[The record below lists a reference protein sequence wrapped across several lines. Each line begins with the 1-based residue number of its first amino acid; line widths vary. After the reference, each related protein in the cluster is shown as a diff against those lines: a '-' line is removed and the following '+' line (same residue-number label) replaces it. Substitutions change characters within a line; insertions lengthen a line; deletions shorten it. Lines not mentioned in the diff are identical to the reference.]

1 MNRFDTLLIANRGE
15 IACRIIESARKI
27 GLRTVA
33 VYSEADRG
41 ARHVRLADEAVL
53 LGPAP
58 AKESYL
64 KVEALLT
71 AAAATG
77 AGAIHPG
84 YGFLSED
91 AGFAEAV
98 EAAGLVFVG
107 PTPDQL
113 RIFGTKHTAR
123 DAARAAGVPM
133 IAGSGLLPDIDAA
146 VLAAR
151 DIGFPLMLK
160 ATGGG
165 GGIGMTVCRTEDE
178 LTESYPR
185 VARLAGASFSTA
197 GVFAERYVE
206 HARHVEVQIFGDGD
220 GRVVSLGDRDC
231 SLQRR
236 HQKVLEEAPA
246 PDLPDALRE
255 ELHRSS
261 RALCGSLD
269 YRSAGTVEFVYDPV
283 RQEASFLEVNARL
296 QVEHPVTEAVTGVDL
311 VEWMLRLAQGGTEAA
326 GVLAG
331 RPDSIPVSGYAVEA
345 RLYAEDPARNF
356 QPSSGTVTNAAY
368 PATDGVRVDAWVET
382 GSEVSTNYDPLL
394 AKIITT
400 GTDRNQAFD
409 RLGAALKAT
418 RIDGIETNLGMLR
431 AVTALDVVRDA
442 AHSTGTLNDL
452 GDPEPR
458 ITVERPGLQTSV
470 QDWPGR
476 AGLWQVGVP
485 PSGPMDDLSFRLGN
499 QALGNPEGAPGLEF
513 TMTGP
518 SLHFTHATTVCVAGA
533 PTTLTVD
540 GTDVPAWEPVTV
552 PAGGTLDVGT
562 AEGSGL
568 RGYILFQ
575 GGLDVP
581 QYLGSASTFT
591 LGQFGG
597 HGGRVLRS
605 GDVLRAVAPAPAP
618 EATAEDPAPAARP
631 AAPGQAGPVP
641 LDSRPVLTSAWELT
655 VVEGPHGAPE
665 FFQREDIEDLYA
677 ASYEVHFNSA
687 RTGVRLIG
695 PKPRW
700 ARSDGGE
707 AGLHPS
713 NIHDT
718 AYSVGALDFTGDT
731 PILLGP
737 DGPSL
742 GGFVCPVTVV
752 TADRWKLGQL
762 RPGDTVRFVPVE
774 ARQAPSAKDLGPGR
788 QLVLPGDAG
797 WSRPAGGAAASLKS
811 GAALPSAGL
820 NSGRALQPAGIRRGD
835 GDDGVLGR
843 VPEGPGRPAVTYRR
857 SGDDNL
863 LVEYGDMVL
872 DLSLR
877 ARVHALHQHL
887 EELRMPG
894 IVDLTPG
901 IRSLQI
907 KIDPTVLPAP
917 RLLGLVQD
925 IEAAL
930 PASSELVVPSR
941 TVRLPLSWDDPATRE
956 AIQRYMAGVRDDAPW
971 CPWNIEFI
979 RRINGLE
986 SVNDVFDTVF
996 NAEYLVLGLGDV
1008 YLGAPVATPLDP
1020 RHRLVTTKYNP
1031 ARTWTPENA
1040 VGIGGAYMC
1049 IYGMEGPG
1057 GYQFVGRTTQVW
1069 SRYADSAPF
1078 EPGSPWLLRFF
1089 DRISWYPVSPEELL
1103 DLRADMAA
1111 GRGRGVDIEDG
1122 TFSLADHE
1130 DFLARNS
1137 ESIAVFREQQA
1148 AAFAVERQA
1157 WADAGEFD
1165 RADAA
1170 AAVVPEPGELVVP
1183 DGGTLVSAPFAA
1195 SVWKVDVTAGE
1206 HVVKGQPL
1214 VSLEAMKMETVL
1226 TAPCDGVV
1234 QQVLPVA
1241 GSQVVGGE
1249 ALVVLGLP
1257 VETSAEELSK
1267 EMDTK
1272 ELDTKELEEAT
1283 L

>member
-1 MNRFDTLLIANRGE
+1 MNTFETQNRFDTSLFDTLLFDTLLVANRGE

-33 VYSEADRG
+33 VFSEADRG

-58 AKESYL
+58 AKDSYL
-64 KVEALLT
+64 KVEALLA

-91 AGFAEAV
+91 ARFAEAV

-133 IAGSGLLPDIDAA
+133 IAGSGLLPDVDAA

-151 DIGFPLMLK
+151 EIGFPLMLK

-206 HARHVEVQIFGDGD
+206 HARHVEVQIFGDGK

-246 PDLPDALRE
+246 PDLPEALRD

-261 RALCGSLD
+261 RALCASLD

-331 RPDSIPVSGYAVEA
+331 LPDGLPVSGYAVEA

-356 QPSSGTVTNAAY
+356 QPSSGTVTNAVY
-368 PATDGVRVDAWVET
+368 PSDVSVRVDAWVET

-394 AKIITT
+394 AKIIAT

-409 RLGAALKAT
+409 RLGAALTAT

-458 ITVERPGLQTSV
+458 ITVERPGLQSSV

-476 AGLWQVGVP
+476 TGLWQVGVP

-518 SLHFTHATTVCVAGA
+518 SLHFTHATTVCVSGA
-533 PTTLTVD
+533 PTTLTVN

-552 PAGGTLDVGT
+552 PAGGTLDVGS
-562 AEGSGL
+562 ADGSGL
-568 RGYILFQ
+568 RGYILFR

-605 GDVLRAVAPAPAP
+605 GDVLRAVAPDAAVTTPG
-618 EATAEDPAPAARP
+618 ETPAAQP
-631 AAPGQAGPVP
+631 AIPTAAPGLAGPVP
-641 LDSRPVLTSAWELT
+641 LDSRPELTSAWELT

-700 ARSDGGE
+700 ARTDGGE

-762 RPGDTVRFVPVE
+762 RPGDTVRFVPVK
-774 ARQAPSAKDLGPGR
+774 ASRAPSARDLGPGR
-788 QLVLPGDAG
+788 QLVLPGEPG
-797 WSRPAGGAAASLKS
+797 WSGASQTS
-811 GAALPSAGL
+811 
-820 NSGRALQPAGIRRGD
+820 AGIRRGD

-887 EELRMPG
+887 EQLRMPG

-907 KIDPTVLPAP
+907 KVDPSVLPAP
-917 RLLGLVQD
+917 RLLGLVQE

-979 RRINGLE
+979 RRINGLD

-996 NAEYLVLGLGDV
+996 DAEYLVLGLGDV

-1111 GRGRGVDIEDG
+1111 GRGRGVEIEEG
-1122 TFSLADHE
+1122 TFSLAEHE

-1137 ESIAVFREQQA
+1137 ESIAAFREQQA
-1148 AAFAVERQA
+1148 AAFAVERQK

-1170 AAVVPEPGELVVP
+1170 AAVVPDADELVVP
-1183 DGGTLVSAPFAA
+1183 DGATLVSAPFAA
-1195 SVWKVDVTAGE
+1195 SVWKVDVSAGD

-1226 TAPCDGVV
+1226 AAPCDGVV

-1241 GSQVVGGE
+1241 GSQVVGGD

-1257 VETSAEELSK
+1257 ADDPTEQPEQSG
-1267 EMDTK
+1267 
-1272 ELDTKELEEAT
+1272 TKELEGAAA
-1283 L
+1283 

>member
-1 MNRFDTLLIANRGE
+1 MSTFDTLLIANRGE
-15 IACRIIESARKI
+15 IACRIIESAKKL

-33 VYSEADRG
+33 VFSEADRG
-41 ARHVRLADEAVL
+41 AKHVRLADEAVL

-64 KVEALLT
+64 RVDALLE
-71 AAAATG
+71 AARSTG

-91 AGFAEAV
+91 AAFADAV

-107 PTPDQL
+107 PTAEQL

-133 IAGSGLLPDIDAA
+133 IAGSGLLEDVDAA
-146 VLAAR
+146 VAASAV
-151 DIGFPLMLK
+151 IGFPLMLK

-165 GGIGMTVCRTEDE
+165 GGIGMTVCRTEAE
-178 LTESYPR
+178 LVDSFPR
-185 VARLAGASFSTA
+185 VARLAGASFGTA

-206 HARHVEVQIFGDGD
+206 NARHVEVQIFGDGE

-236 HQKVLEEAPA
+236 HQKVVEEAPA
-246 PDLPDALRE
+246 PDLPEELRE

-261 RALCGSLD
+261 RTLCASLN
-269 YRSAGTVEFVYDPV
+269 YRSAGTVEFVYDSA
-283 RQEASFLEVNARL
+283 RREASFLEVNARL

-311 VEWMLRLAQGGTEAA
+311 VEWMLRLAQGGTQAA
-326 GVLAG
+326 TVLAG
-331 RPDSIPVSGYAVEA
+331 VPDSLPVSGHAVEA
-345 RLYAEDPARNF
+345 RVYAEDPARGF
-356 QPSSGTVTNAAY
+356 QPSAGTVTNAVY
-368 PATDGVRVDAWVET
+368 PATEDVRVDAWAET
-382 GSEVSTNYDPLL
+382 GTEVSTNYDPLL
-394 AKIITT
+394 GKIITFGANRT
-400 GTDRNQAFD
+400 EALD
-409 RLGAALKAT
+409 RLAAALAGT

-431 AVTALDVVRDA
+431 AATGLDEVRSVR
-442 AHSTGTLNDL
+442 HSTSTLDNV

-458 ITVERPGLQTSV
+458 ITVDRPGLQTSV

-476 AGLWQVGVP
+476 TGLWQIGVP

-499 QALGNPEGAPGLEF
+499 TALGNPEDAPGLEF

-518 SLHFTHATTVCVAGA
+518 SLTFTHPTTVCVTGA
-533 PTTLTVD
+533 EVTVTVD
-540 GTDVPAWEPVTV
+540 GTEAASWTPVTV

-562 AEGSGL
+562 AQGNGL

-575 GGLDVP
+575 GGLNIP

-597 HGGRVLRS
+597 HAGRVLRA
-605 GDVLRAVAPAPAP
+605 GDVLRAVTPVAGTT
-618 EATAEDPAPAARP
+618 EAGGKSGVEALPAA
-631 AAPGQAGPVP
+631 VP
-641 LDSRPVLTSAWELT
+641 LDSRPALTSTWELS
-655 VVEGPHGAPE
+655 VAEGPHGAPE
-665 FFQREDIEDLYA
+665 FFQREDIEELYA
-677 ASYEVHFNSA
+677 SEYEVHFNSA

-700 ARSDGGE
+700 ARTDGGE

-762 RPGDTVRFVPVE
+762 RPGDKVRFIPIRVS
-774 ARQAPSAKDLGPGR
+774 QAPSARDLGPGR

-797 WSRPAGGAAASLKS
+797 WSGDISTATAAAASAPAL
-811 GAALPSAGL
+811 AATSAV
-820 NSGRALQPAGIRRGD
+820 RAARGD
-835 GDDGVLGR
+835 CDDGVLGR
-843 VPEGPGRPAVTYRR
+843 VPEGAGRPAVTYRR

-863 LVEYGDMVL
+863 LVEYGEMVL
-872 DLSLR
+872 DLGLR
-877 ARVHALHQHL
+877 AKVHALHQHI
-887 EELRMPG
+887 EQLRVPG

-907 KIDPTVLPAP
+907 KVDPSVLSTK
-917 RLLGLVQD
+917 RLLDVVQE
-925 IEAAL
+925 IEVAL

-956 AIQRYMAGVRDDAPW
+956 AIERYMAGVRDDAPW

-979 RRINGLE
+979 RRINGLD

-1111 GRGRGVDIEDG
+1111 GRGRGVEIEDG
-1122 TFSLADHE
+1122 TFSLAEHE
-1130 DFLARNS
+1130 VFLEDNR
-1137 ESIAVFREQQA
+1137 ESITAFREKQG

-1165 RADAA
+1165 RAEAL
-1170 AAVVPEPGELVVP
+1170 AAVVSPVVDEVAVP
-1183 DGGTLVSAPFAA
+1183 DGGSLVAAPFAA
-1195 SVWKVDVTAGE
+1195 SVWKVDVKAGDR
-1206 HVVKGQPL
+1206 VVQGQPL

-1226 TAPCDGVV
+1226 EAPCDGVV
-1234 QQVLPVA
+1234 LRVLPVA
-1241 GSQVVGGE
+1241 GSQVVAGE
-1249 ALVVLGLP
+1249 AVVVLGGTDP
-1257 VETSAEELSK
+1257 EFEPAAPSAELVSQ
-1267 EMDTK
+1267 
-1272 ELDTKELEEAT
+1272 ELEEASV
-1283 L
+1283 

>member
-1 MNRFDTLLIANRGE
+1 MSRFDTLLIANRGE
-15 IACRIIESARKI
+15 IACRIIESARKL

-33 VYSEADRG
+33 VFSEADRG

-64 KVEALLT
+64 RVDALL
-71 AAAATG
+71 AAAASTG

-91 AGFAEAV
+91 ADFAEAV

-107 PTPDQL
+107 PTPEQL

-123 DAARAAGVPM
+123 DAASAAGVPM
-133 IAGSGLLPDIDAA
+133 IAGSGLLDNVEDA
-146 VLAAR
+146 LAAAGS
-151 DIGFPLMLK
+151 IGFPLMLK

-165 GGIGMTVCRTEDE
+165 GGIGMTVCRSEEE
-178 LTESYPR
+178 LAEGFPR
-185 VARLAGASFSTA
+185 VARLAAASFGTA

-206 HARHVEVQIFGDGD
+206 NARHVEVQVFGDGE

-261 RALCGSLD
+261 RALCASLG
-269 YRSAGTVEFVYDPV
+269 YRSAGTVEFVYDSA

-296 QVEHPVTEAVTGVDL
+296 QVEHPVTESVTGVDL
-311 VEWMLRLAQGGTEAA
+311 VEWMLRLAQGGADAA
-326 GVLAG
+326 AVLADV
-331 RPDSIPVSGYAVEA
+331 PDSVPVAGHAVEA
-345 RLYAEDPARNF
+345 RVYAEDPARDF
-356 QPSSGTVTNAAY
+356 QPSAGTITNAVY
-368 PATDGVRVDAWVET
+368 PKADHVRVDTWAET

-394 AKIITT
+394 AKVITS
-400 GTDRNQAFD
+400 GESRDEAFD
-409 RLGAALKAT
+409 RLAGALTGT

-431 AVTALDVVRDA
+431 AVSTLDVVREA
-442 AHSTGTLNDL
+442 AHSTNTLDSI

-476 AGLWQVGVP
+476 TGLWKVGVP

-499 QALGNPEGAPGLEF
+499 RALGNAEGAPGLEF

-518 SLHFTHATTVCVAGA
+518 SLTFSHATRLCVTGA
-533 PTTLTVD
+533 DVRVTVD
-540 GTDVPAWEPVTV
+540 GDEVPLWEPVTV

-562 AEGSGL
+562 AEGAGM
-568 RGYILFQ
+568 RGYILFA
-575 GGLDVP
+575 GGLDLP
-581 QYLGSASTFT
+581 LYLGSASTFT

-597 HGGRVLRS
+597 HAGRVLRS
-605 GDVLRAVAPAPAP
+605 GDVLRTVSTDNQANLP
-618 EATAEDPAPAARP
+618 TADSPVPVDARP
-631 AAPGQAGPVP
+631 A
-641 LDSRPVLTSAWELT
+641 LTSRWELT

-665 FFQREDIEDLYA
+665 FFQREDIDELLATD
-677 ASYEVHFNSA
+677 YEVHFNSA

-700 ARSDGGE
+700 ARKDGGE

-718 AYSVGALDFTGDT
+718 PYSVGALDFTGDT

-762 RPGDTVRFVPVE
+762 RPGDSVRFVPVE
-774 ARQAPSAKDLGPGR
+774 AVQAPSLRDLGPGR
-788 QLVLPGDAG
+788 QLILPRAAE
-797 WSRPAGGAAASLKS
+797 PAGAATSRRES
-811 GAALPSAGL
+811 GLL
-820 NSGRALQPAGIRRGD
+820 RRGD
-835 GDDGVLGR
+835 GDDGVLAR
-843 VPEGPGRPAVTYRR
+843 SAEEPGRPAVTYRR

-872 DLSLR
+872 DLGLR
-877 ARVHALHQHL
+877 ARVHALHQAV
-887 EELRMPG
+887 EQLRLPG
-894 IVDLTPG
+894 VVDLTPG

-907 KIDPTVLPAP
+907 KVDPSVLSTR
-917 RLLGLVQD
+917 RLLDAVRE

-941 TVRLPLSWDDPATRE
+941 SVRLPLSWDDPATRE

-979 RRINGLE
+979 RRINGLD

-1111 GRGRGVDIEDG
+1111 GRGRGVEIEEG
-1122 TFSLADHE
+1122 TFSLAEHE
-1130 DFLARNS
+1130 RFLADNS
-1137 ESIAVFREQQA
+1137 ESIDEFRLQQS

-1165 RADAA
+1165 RAEAA
-1170 AAVVPEPGELVVP
+1170 AAVVPASDDLVVP
-1183 DGGTLVSAPFAA
+1183 DGASLVSAPFAA
-1195 SVWKVDVTAGE
+1195 SVWKVDVEVGDE
-1206 HVVKGQPL
+1206 VLKGQPL
-1214 VSLEAMKMETVL
+1214 VSLEAMKMETVI
-1226 TAPCDGVV
+1226 TAPHDGQVL
-1234 QQVLPVA
+1234 QVLPLA
-1241 GSQVVGGE
+1241 GSQVVSGE
-1249 ALVVLGLP
+1249 ALVVLGTLE
-1257 VETSAEELSK
+1257 VEVEPEARQKEEV
-1267 EMDTK
+1267 
-1272 ELDTKELEEAT
+1272 AV
-1283 L
+1283 

>member
-33 VYSEADRG
+33 VYSDADRG

-64 KVEALLT
+64 RVEALLS

-77 AGAIHPG
+77 ARAIHPG

-91 AGFAEAV
+91 AAFAEAV

-107 PTPDQL
+107 PTPEQL

-133 IAGSGLLPDIDAA
+133 IAGSGLLADADEA

-151 DIGFPLMLK
+151 EIGFPLMLK

-165 GGIGMTVCRTEDE
+165 GGIGMTVCRSEDE
-178 LTESYPR
+178 LTESFPR

-206 HARHVEVQIFGDGD
+206 RARHVEVQIFGDGD

-236 HQKVLEEAPA
+236 HQKVVEEAPA
-246 PDLPDALRE
+246 PDLPDALRD

-261 RALCGSLD
+261 RALCASLD

-283 RQEASFLEVNARL
+283 RQQASFLEVNARL

-311 VEWMLRLAQGGTEAA
+311 VEWMLRLAQGGTEAES
-326 GVLAG
+326 VLAG
-331 RPDSIPVSGYAVEA
+331 RPDSIPVTGHAVEA

-356 QPSSGTVTNAAY
+356 QPSSGTVTNAVY
-368 PATDGVRVDAWVET
+368 PSIDGVRVDAWVET

-400 GTDRNQAFD
+400 GPDRLQAFD
-409 RLGAALKAT
+409 RLGAALKDT

-431 AVTALDVVRDA
+431 AVTGLDAVRSA
-442 AHSTGTLNDL
+442 EHFTGTLDDL

-476 AGLWQVGVP
+476 AALWQVGVP

-499 QALGNPEGAPGLEF
+499 QALGNAEGAPGLEF

-518 SLHFTHATTVCVAGA
+518 RLRFSHSTTVCVTGA
-533 PTTLTVD
+533 DVRLSMD

-605 GDVLRAVAPAPAP
+605 GDVLRA
-618 EATAEDPAPAARP
+618 ATADAAHAPAAP
-631 AAPGQAGPVP
+631 NGGTGLPGRIPV
-641 LDSRPVLTSAWELT
+641 DSRPALTSEWELT

-665 FFQREDIEDLYA
+665 FFQREDIEDLYS

-700 ARSDGGE
+700 AREDGGE

-762 RPGDTVRFVPVE
+762 RPGDSVRFVPVE
-774 ARQAPSAKDLGPGR
+774 ARRAPSAKDLGPAR
-788 QLVLPGDAG
+788 QLVLPGDPD
-797 WSRPAGGAAASLKS
+797 WSPGDAISGGAS
-811 GAALPSAGL
+811 GAMSAGL
-820 NSGRALQPAGIRRGD
+820 RRGD
-835 GDDGVLGR
+835 GDDGVMGR

-863 LVEYGDMVL
+863 LVEYGDMIL

-877 ARVHALHQHL
+877 ARVHALHQHI
-887 EELRMPG
+887 EELRVPG

-907 KIDPTVLPAP
+907 KADPSVLPSP
-917 RLLGLVQD
+917 RLLGLVQE

-979 RRINGLE
+979 RRINGLD

-996 NAEYLVLGLGDV
+996 DAEYLVLGLGDV

-1078 EPGSPWLLRFF
+1078 EAGSPWLLRFF

-1111 GRGRGVDIEDG
+1111 GRGRGVEIEEG

-1137 ESIAVFREQQA
+1137 DSIEAFRAKQA
-1148 AAFAVERQA
+1148 SAFAVERQA

-1170 AAVVPEPGELVVP
+1170 AAVVPVTEELEVP
-1183 DGGTLVSAPFAA
+1183 EGATLVAAPFAA
-1195 SVWKVDVTAGE
+1195 SVWKVDVAAGDR
-1206 HVVKGQPL
+1206 VVKGQSL

-1226 TAPCDGVV
+1226 VAPCHGVV

-1241 GSQVVGGE
+1241 GSQVVQGE

-1257 VETSAEELSK
+1257 VETSATNPSAEELIK
-1267 EMDTK
+1267 Q
-1272 ELDTKELEEAT
+1272 LDNKQLEEAAV
-1283 L
+1283 

>member
-1 MNRFDTLLIANRGE
+1 MSNKDLSTFRTLLVANRGE
-15 IACRIIESARKI
+15 IACRIIESAKKL

-33 VYSEADRG
+33 VFSEADRG
-41 ARHVRLADEAVL
+41 AKHVRLADEAVL

-64 KVEALLT
+64 RVDAILD
-71 AAAATG
+71 AAKATG

-91 AGFAEAV
+91 AAFAEAV

-107 PTPDQL
+107 PTPEQL

-133 IAGSGLLPDIDAA
+133 IAGSGLLEDVDAA
-146 VLAAR
+146 VAASAS
-151 DIGFPLMLK
+151 IGFPLMLK

-165 GGIGMTVCRTEDE
+165 GGIGMTVCRSEAE
-178 LTESYPR
+178 LAESFPR
-185 VARLAGASFSTA
+185 VARLAGASFGTA

-206 HARHVEVQIFGDGD
+206 NARHIEVQVFGDGE

-246 PDLPDALRE
+246 PDLPEALRE
-255 ELHRSS
+255 ELHRTS
-261 RALCGSLD
+261 RALCASLN
-269 YRSAGTVEFVYDPV
+269 YRSAGTVEFVYDSS

-311 VEWMLRLAQGGTEAA
+311 VEWMLRLAQGGGEAKA
-326 GVLAG
+326 VLAG
-331 RPDSIPVSGYAVEA
+331 LPDGLPVAGHAVEA
-345 RLYAEDPARNF
+345 RVYAEDPARGF
-356 QPSSGTVTNAAY
+356 QPSAGTVTNAAF
-368 PATDGVRVDAWVET
+368 PAAEDVRVDAWVET
-382 GSEVSTNYDPLL
+382 GTEVSTNYDPLL
-394 AKIITT
+394 GKVITSGAT
-400 GTDRNQAFD
+400 RGEAFD
-409 RLGAALKAT
+409 RLATALAGT

-431 AVTALDVVRDA
+431 AVTGMDVVRSVD
-442 AHSTGTLNDL
+442 HSTSTLDSV

-458 ITVERPGLQTSV
+458 ITVERPGLQTTV

-476 AGLWQVGVP
+476 TGLWQIGVP

-499 QALGNPEGAPGLEF
+499 TALGNPEGAPGLEF

-518 SLHFTHATTVCVAGA
+518 SLVFTHATTVCVTGA
-533 PTTLTVD
+533 EVTVTVD
-540 GTDVPAWEPVTV
+540 GTEVPAWTPVTV
-552 PAGGTLDVGT
+552 PAGGTLDAGT
-562 AEGSGL
+562 AAGKGL
-568 RGYILFQ
+568 RGYVLFQ
-575 GGLDVP
+575 GGLDIP
-581 QYLGSASTFT
+581 KYLGSASTFT

-597 HGGRVLRS
+597 HAGRVLRA
-605 GDVLRAVAPAPAP
+605 GDVLRTVKPAVEEPAVAA
-618 EATAEDPAPAARP
+618 
-631 AAPGQAGPVP
+631 VP
-641 LDSRPVLTSAWELT
+641 LDSRPALTSAWELA
-655 VVEGPHGAPE
+655 VAEGPHGAPE
-665 FFQREDIEDLYA
+665 FFQREDIEELYGA
-677 ASYEVHFNSA
+677 EYEVHFNSA

-700 ARSDGGE
+700 ARTDGGE

-752 TADRWKLGQL
+752 TAERWKLGQL
-762 RPGDTVRFVPVE
+762 RPGDKVRFVPIK
-774 ARQAPSAKDLGPGR
+774 ASQAPSARDLGPGR
-788 QLVLPGDAG
+788 QLVLPGDAD
-797 WSRPAGGAAASLKS
+797 WSSNPSVAAPATSRGFS
-811 GAALPSAGL
+811 
-820 NSGRALQPAGIRRGD
+820 GD

-843 VPEGPGRPAVTYRR
+843 VPEGSGRPEVTYRR

-863 LVEYGDMVL
+863 LVEYGEMVL
-872 DLSLR
+872 DLGLR
-877 ARVHALHQHL
+877 ARVHALHQQI
-887 EELRMPG
+887 EGLRVPG

-907 KIDPTVLPAP
+907 KVDPSILSTT
-917 RLLGLVQD
+917 RLLDMVQEV
-925 IEAAL
+925 EAAL

-956 AIQRYMAGVRDDAPW
+956 AIERYMAGVRDDAPW

-979 RRINGLE
+979 RRINGLD
-986 SVNDVFDTVF
+986 SVNEVFDTVF

-1069 SRYADSAPF
+1069 SRYADAAPF

-1111 GRGRGVDIEDG
+1111 GRGRGVEIEDG
-1122 TFSLADHE
+1122 TFSLAEHE
-1130 DFLARNS
+1130 VFLEDNR
-1137 ESIAVFREQQA
+1137 ESIAVFREKQG

-1165 RADAA
+1165 RAEAL
-1170 AAVVPEPGELVVP
+1170 AAVVTPVADDVEVPESGS
-1183 DGGTLVSAPFAA
+1183 LVSAPFAA
-1195 SVWKVDVTAGE
+1195 SVWKVDVAAGDL
-1206 HVVKGQPL
+1206 VVKGQPL

-1226 TAPCDGVV
+1226 EAPCDGVV
-1234 QQVLPVA
+1234 LRVLPAA
-1241 GSQVVGGE
+1241 GSQVVAGE
-1249 ALVVLGLP
+1249 AVVVLGG
-1257 VETSAEELSK
+1257 SELVPAGNQL
-1267 EMDTK
+1267 EAP
-1272 ELDTKELEEAT
+1272 ELEEAAV
-1283 L
+1283 

>member
-1 MNRFDTLLIANRGE
+1 MNRFDTPLFDTLLVANRGE
-15 IACRIIESARKI
+15 IACRIIDSARAL

-33 VYSEADRG
+33 VFSEADRG

-58 AKESYL
+58 AKDSYL
-64 KVEALLT
+64 KVEALLA

-107 PTPDQL
+107 PTPEQL

-151 DIGFPLMLK
+151 DIGFPIMLK

-206 HARHVEVQIFGDGD
+206 HARHVEVQIFGDGA

-246 PDLPDALRE
+246 PDLPAALRE

-261 RALCGSLD
+261 RALCASLD

-331 RPDSIPVSGYAVEA
+331 LPDGLPVSGSAVEA

-368 PATDGVRVDAWVET
+368 PGAGFPGAEGVRVDAWVET

-400 GTDRNQAFD
+400 GADRTQAFD

-431 AVTALDVVRDA
+431 AVTGLDVVRDA

-499 QALGNPEGAPGLEF
+499 QALGNAEGAPGLEF

-518 SLHFTHATTVCVAGA
+518 RLVFTHDTTVCVTGAG
-533 PTTLTVD
+533 TTLTVN

-597 HGGRVLRS
+597 HGGRVLRA
-605 GDVLRAVAPAPAP
+605 GDVLRAVAPAAGVPAGSV
-618 EATAEDPAPAARP
+618 A
-631 AAPGQAGPVP
+631 AGPVP
-641 LDSRPVLTSAWELT
+641 LDSRPVLGSAWELT

-700 ARSDGGE
+700 ARNDGGE

-774 ARQAPSAKDLGPGR
+774 ARRASSAKDLGPGR

-797 WSRPAGGAAASLKS
+797 WSGTGPA
-811 GAALPSAGL
+811 PS
-820 NSGRALQPAGIRRGD
+820 AGIRRGD

-843 VPEGPGRPAVTYRR
+843 VPEAPGRPAVTYRR

-887 EELRMPG
+887 EQLRMPG

-907 KIDPTVLPAP
+907 KVDPTVLPAP
-917 RLLGLVQD
+917 RLLGLVQE

-979 RRINGLE
+979 RRINGLD

-1069 SRYADSAPF
+1069 SRYADAAPF

-1111 GRGRGVDIEDG
+1111 GRGRGVEIEDG

-1130 DFLARNS
+1130 EFLARNS
-1137 ESIAVFREQQA
+1137 GSIAAFRERQA
-1148 AAFAVERQA
+1148 AAFALERQD

-1170 AAVVPEPGELVVP
+1170 AAVVPATEELVVP
-1183 DGGTLVSAPFAA
+1183 DGATLVSAPFAA
-1195 SVWKVDVTAGE
+1195 SVWKVDVSAGDR
-1206 HVVKGQPL
+1206 VVEGQPL

-1226 TAPCDGVV
+1226 AAPCDGVV
-1234 QQVLPVA
+1234 QQVLPAA

-1249 ALVVLGLP
+1249 ALVVIGLP
-1257 VETSAEELSK
+1257 AE
-1267 EMDTK
+1267 DPTGQPAG
-1272 ELDTKELEEAT
+1272 DPAAKELEGAAA
-1283 L
+1283 

>member
-1 MNRFDTLLIANRGE
+1 MSNKNLFDTLLIANRGE
-15 IACRIIESARKI
+15 IACRIIESAKKL
-27 GLRTVA
+27 GLRTIA
-33 VYSEADRG
+33 VFSEADRG
-41 ARHVRLADEAVL
+41 AKHVRLADEAVL

-64 KVEALLT
+64 RVEAILE
-71 AAAATG
+71 AAKSTG

-91 AGFAEAV
+91 AAFAEAV

-107 PTPDQL
+107 PTAEQL

-133 IAGSGLLPDIDAA
+133 IAGSGLLADVDDA
-146 VLAAR
+146 VAASAT
-151 DIGFPLMLK
+151 IGFPLMLK

-165 GGIGMTVCRTEDE
+165 GGIGMTVCRTEAE
-178 LTESYPR
+178 LVESFPR
-185 VARLAGASFSTA
+185 VARLAGASFGTA

-206 HARHVEVQIFGDGD
+206 NARHVEVQIFGDGE

-246 PDLPDALRE
+246 PDLPDELRG

-261 RALCGSLD
+261 RALCASLN
-269 YRSAGTVEFVYDPV
+269 YRSAGTVEFVYDSA
-283 RQEASFLEVNARL
+283 RKEASFLEVNARL

-311 VEWMLRLAQGGTEAA
+311 VEWMLRLAQGGSEART
-326 GVLAG
+326 VLESV
-331 RPDSIPVSGYAVEA
+331 PDSLPVTGNAVEA
-345 RLYAEDPARNF
+345 RLYAEDPARGF
-356 QPSSGTVTNAAY
+356 QPSAGTVTNAAY
-368 PATDGVRVDAWVET
+368 PTAAEARVDAWVET
-382 GSEVSTNYDPLL
+382 GTEVATNYDPLL
-394 AKIITT
+394 GKIITSGAT
-400 GTDRNQAFD
+400 RAEAFD
-409 RLGAALKAT
+409 RLAAALENT
-418 RIDGIETNLGMLR
+418 RVDGIETNLGMLR
-431 AVTALDVVRDA
+431 AVSGMDVVRSVR
-442 AHSTGTLNDL
+442 HSTSTLDNV

-476 AGLWQVGVP
+476 TGLWQIGVP

-499 QALGNPEGAPGLEF
+499 TALGNPEGAPGLEF

-518 SLHFTHATTVCVAGA
+518 SLAFTHATTVCVTGA
-533 PTTLTVD
+533 DVAVTVD
-540 GTDVPAWEPVTV
+540 GKEVPAWTPVTV

-562 AEGSGL
+562 AAGQGL

-575 GGLDVP
+575 GGLDIP

-597 HGGRVLRS
+597 HAGRVLRA
-605 GDVLRAVAPAPAP
+605 GDVLRAVKPAAGTAG
-618 EATAEDPAPAARP
+618 EQAAATA
-631 AAPGQAGPVP
+631 VP
-641 LDSRPVLTSAWELT
+641 LDSRPALTSTWELA
-655 VVEGPHGAPE
+655 VAEGPHGAPE
-665 FFQREDIEDLYA
+665 FFQREDIEELYNA
-677 ASYEVHFNSA
+677 EYEVHFNSA

-700 ARSDGGE
+700 ARTDGGE

-752 TADRWKLGQL
+752 TAERWKLGQL
-762 RPGDTVRFVPVE
+762 RPGDKVRFVPIK
-774 ARQAPSAKDLGPGR
+774 ASQAPSAKDLGPGR
-788 QLVLPGDAG
+788 QLFLPGDAG
-797 WSRPAGGAAASLKS
+797 WSGGISSVTADAA
-811 GAALPSAGL
+811 
-820 NSGRALQPAGIRRGD
+820 RAVRGD

-843 VPEGPGRPAVTYRR
+843 VPEGSGRPAVTYRR

-872 DLSLR
+872 DLGLR
-877 ARVHALHQHL
+877 ARVHALHQHI
-887 EELRMPG
+887 EQLRVPG
-894 IVDLTPG
+894 VVDLTPG

-907 KIDPTVLPAP
+907 KVDPSVLSTT
-917 RLLGLVQD
+917 RLLDVVQE

-956 AIQRYMAGVRDDAPW
+956 AIERYMAGVRDDAPW

-979 RRINGLE
+979 RRINGLD

-996 NAEYLVLGLGDV
+996 DAEYLVLGLGDV

-1111 GRGRGVDIEDG
+1111 GRGRGVEIEDG
-1122 TFSLADHE
+1122 TFSLAEHE
-1130 DFLARNS
+1130 VFLEDNR
-1137 ESIAVFREQQA
+1137 ESINAFREKQG

-1165 RADAA
+1165 RADAL
-1170 AAVVPEPGELVVP
+1170 AAVVSPVVDEVDVPEGGSLVA
-1183 DGGTLVSAPFAA
+1183 APFAA
-1195 SVWKVDVTAGE
+1195 SVWKVDVAEGDR
-1206 HVVKGQPL
+1206 VVKGQPL

-1226 TAPCDGVV
+1226 EAPCDGVV
-1234 QQVLPVA
+1234 LRVLPVA
-1241 GSQVVGGE
+1241 GSQVVAGE
-1249 ALVVLGLP
+1249 AVVVLGGSEP
-1257 VETSAEELSK
+1257 ETAGVETL
-1267 EMDTK
+1267 
-1272 ELDTKELEEAT
+1272 ELEEAAV
-1283 L
+1283 